1 MRQFWS
7 RLKEYRK
14 ECILG
19 PAFKLLEAVFELIVP
34 LIIAQLVDEGLRQES
49 YPVVYR
55 CVLLLVLMAVLGL
68 AASVTAQYFAAR
80 AAIGFSTGLRHDLF
94 AHIQSLSY
102 TDLDHFGTS
111 TLITRITGDI
121 NQVQTGINLGLRLL
135 LRSPFVVFG
144 ALIMAFTIDSGSALI
159 FAGVILVLFL
169 IVFGIILGSMPLQ
182 KRVLENL
189 DGVTGA
195 TRENLSGVRVIRAFV
210 QEENQTERF
219 IRLNQALTRIQLFT
233 GRLTSA
239 LNPLTFLALNA
250 GIIIL
255 IHTGALQVNSGT
267 LTQGQVIA
275 LYNYMTQ
282 ILVELIKLANLI
294 VTLTK
299 SAACARRVNDILV
312 QKPSQKDGEADVPD
326 GPVSLSFEDVSVR
339 YSATGDPSLEHISF
353 SAAPGETIGIIG
365 GTGSGKT
372 TLISLIPRFY
382 DAAGGAVKL
391 GGRDVREYR
400 LASLRKAVGIVP
412 QHAVLFRGTIRSNL
426 LWRDHDATEEELREA
441 LRIAQGS
448 DIIGKK
454 ELGLDEP
461 VKQGGTNFSGGQRQR
476 LTIARALTG
485 RPAVLI
491 LDDSSSALD
500 YATDAALRRA
510 LRELEWKPVTFIVSQ
525 RTASVRFADRILVLD
540 DGVCIGQGT
549 HEELL
554 DTCPVYREI
563 HEAQQETPADIR
575 ELEGGRKASES
586 PKGGEDR

>member
-1 MRQFWS
+1 MPVKRFWS
-7 RLKEYRK
+7 RLKDYRK

-34 LIIAQLVDEGLRQES
+34 LIIANLVDSGLRQQS

-55 CVLLLVLMAVLGL
+55 SVLLLVLMALLGL

-102 TDLDHFGTS
+102 ADLDHFGSS

-144 ALIMAFTIDSGSALI
+144 ALIMACFIDAGSALY
-159 FAGVILVLFL
+159 FGGVILALFI
-169 IVFGIILGSMPLQ
+169 IVFGIILGTMPLQ
-182 KRVLENL
+182 KKVREGL

-219 IRLNQALTRIQLFT
+219 IRLNRLLTKIQLHT
-233 GRLTSA
+233 GRLTA
-239 LNPLTFLALNA
+239 AMNPLTFLVLNA
-250 GIIIL
+250 GIILL
-255 IHTGALQVNSGT
+255 IHTGALKVDSGT
-267 LTQGQVIA
+267 LTQGQLIA
-275 LYNYMTQ
+275 LYNYMGQ

-299 SAACARRVNDILV
+299 SAACARRINDILITES
-312 QKPSQKDGEADVPD
+312 SQADGEALMPSEPAAV
-326 GPVSLSFEDVSVR
+326 SFEDVSVR

-353 SAAPGETIGIIG
+353 TAEPGQTIGIIG

-372 TLISLIPRFY
+372 TLVNLIPRFY
-382 DAAGGAVKL
+382 DVSAGSVKI
-391 GGRDVREYR
+391 GGRDLREYR
-400 LASLRKAVGIVP
+400 LSSLRKAIGIVP

-426 LWRDHDATEEELREA
+426 LWRDPEATEEDLKEA
-441 LRIAQGS
+441 LRIAQAS
-448 DIIGKK
+448 EIIGRK
-454 ELGLDEP
+454 EAGLDEP
-461 VKQGGTNFSGGQRQR
+461 VEQGGTNFSGGQRQR

-510 LRELEWKPVTFIVSQ
+510 LRELSWKPVTFIVSQ

-554 DTCPVYREI
+554 ESCDVYREI
-563 HEAQQETPADIR
+563 HEAQQEKPSD
-575 ELEGGRKASES
+575 E
-586 PKGGEDR
+586 KGGDR

>member
-1 MRQFWS
+1 M
-7 RLKEYRK
+7 
-14 ECILG
+14 
-19 PAFKLLEAVFELIVP
+19 
-34 LIIAQLVDEGLRQES
+34 
-49 YPVVYR
+49 
-55 CVLLLVLMAVLGL
+55 
-68 AASVTAQYFAAR
+68 
-80 AAIGFSTGLRHDLF
+80 
-94 AHIQSLSY
+94 
-102 TDLDHFGTS
+102 
-111 TLITRITGDI
+111 
-121 NQVQTGINLGLRLL
+121 
-135 LRSPFVVFG
+135 
-144 ALIMAFTIDSGSALI
+144 
-159 FAGVILVLFL
+159 
-169 IVFGIILGSMPLQ
+169 
-182 KRVLENL
+182 
-189 DGVTGA
+189 
-195 TRENLSGVRVIRAFV
+195 
-210 QEENQTERF
+210 
-219 IRLNQALTRIQLFT
+219 
-233 GRLTSA
+233 
-239 LNPLTFLALNA
+239 
-250 GIIIL
+250 
-255 IHTGALQVNSGT
+255 
-267 LTQGQVIA
+267 
-275 LYNYMTQ
+275 
-282 ILVELIKLANLI
+282 
-294 VTLTK
+294 
-299 SAACARRVNDILV
+299 
-312 QKPSQKDGEADVPD
+312 
-326 GPVSLSFEDVSVR
+326 
-339 YSATGDPSLEHISF
+339 
-353 SAAPGETIGIIG
+353 
-365 GTGSGKT
+365 
-372 TLISLIPRFY
+372 
-382 DAAGGAVKL
+382 KL

-426 LWRDHDATEEELREA
+426 LWRDPDATEEELREA

-575 ELEGGRKASES
+575 ELEGGRKASEP

>member
-34 LIIAQLVDEGLRQES
+34 LIIAQLVDEGLRMES

-111 TLITRITGDI
+111 TLVTRITGDI

-144 ALIMAFTIDSGSALI
+144 ALIMAFTIDAGSALI
-159 FAGVILVLFL
+159 FAAVILVLFL

-182 KRVLENL
+182 KKVRENL

-219 IRLNQALTRIQLFT
+219 TRLNQLLTKIQLFT

-239 LNPLTFLALNA
+239 MNPLTFLVLNA

-255 IHTGALQVNSGT
+255 IRTGALKVDSGT

-312 QKPSQKDGEADVPD
+312 QDPSQKDGKATVPE

-339 YSATGDPSLEHISF
+339 YSSTGDPSLEHISF
-353 SAAPGETIGIIG
+353 AAAPGETIGIIG

-372 TLISLIPRFY
+372 TLVSLIPRFY
-382 DAAGGAVKL
+382 DVSDGAVRL
-391 GGRDVREYR
+391 GGLNVRNYR

-412 QHAVLFRGTIRSNL
+412 QHAMLFRGTIRSNL
-426 LWRDHDATEEELREA
+426 LWRNPEATEKELREA
-441 LRIAQGS
+441 LRIAQGA
-448 DIIGKK
+448 DIIDKK

-485 RPAVLI
+485 RPSVLI

-500 YATDAALRRA
+500 YATDAALRRS
-510 LRELEWKPVTFIVSQ
+510 LRELDWKPITFIVSQ
-525 RTASVRFADRILVLD
+525 RTASVRYADRILVLD

-554 DTCPVYREI
+554 ETCQVYREI
-563 HEAQQETPADIR
+563 HEAQQETAADR
-575 ELEGGRKASES
+575 KELEENRKASEV
-586 PKGGEDR
+586 PKGGDRR